1 MNRELTQRIAAEV
14 QIFQNLEQKENFLFV
29 LGALLARV
37 ISLKK
42 AAEIMEMEPETFL
55 KILDWIG
62 LEFSYLMEEDVA
74 IEQNWG

>member
-14 QIFQNLEQKENFLFV
+14 QIFQDLEQKENFLFV

-42 AAEIMEMEPETFL
+42 AAEIMEMESETFL
-55 KILDWIG
+55 KILDLIG
-62 LEFSYLMEEDVA
+62 FEFSYLTEEDVA
-74 IEQNWG
+74 VEQNWR

>member
-14 QIFQNLEQKENFLFV
+14 QIFQDLEQKENFLFV

-55 KILDWIG
+55 KILDLIG
-62 LEFSYLMEEDVA
+62 FEFSYLTEEDVA
-74 IEQNWG
+74 IEQNWE